1 MGIDLSIEAI
11 VKEGFFE
18 IRKCYYDEQ
27 LEAVNLC
34 NYVKSILNIYF
45 DRIYLMITT

>member
-27 LEAVNLC
+27 LEAVNQCHL
-34 NYVKSILNIYF
+34 VKSIHSV
-45 DRIYLMITT
+45 